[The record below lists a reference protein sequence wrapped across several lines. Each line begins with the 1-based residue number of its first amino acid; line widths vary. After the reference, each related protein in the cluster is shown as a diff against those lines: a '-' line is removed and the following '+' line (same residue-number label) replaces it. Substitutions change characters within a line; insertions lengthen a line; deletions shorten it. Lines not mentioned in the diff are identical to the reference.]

1 MGMQKSIRFTK
12 ELLKFNELLLVANGW
27 ELQRIGSDYKE
38 ALRLI
43 KIFTRRTTNCNQNWQ
58 RNFMTTKFK
67 YLYQLKSKLR
77 QGCSGLL
84 NTLYGSC
91 EFNNLNRNT
100 GKIYKIRIYL
110 EWFV

>member
-38 ALRLI
+38 ALKI
-43 KIFTRRTTNCNQNWQ
+43 DKIFTRRTTNCNQNRQ

-67 YLYQLKSKLR
+67 YLYQLKSILR

-91 EFNNLNRNT
+91 ENRNT
-100 GKIYKIRIYL
+100 GKIYKIRIYS
-110 EWFV
+110 E